1 MERLIEFFE
10 QHNGYVRS
18 WELKE
23 AKFDD
28 KEIESLLKNE
38 LIEKITPKLYR
49 LTYLSNEEGISL
61 TMIDVC
67 QAIPDAVICLASA
80 LAYYDLTTFVPSEIY
95 IVLPANK
102 GNPKL
107 EYPPIK
113 ISHWEKQFY
122 EAGIK
127 EIKLSI
133 GTVRIYEIEKTI
145 CDMFRYRNKLGE
157 DLALEGLKNYLQSQ
171 KVNIHKL
178 DNYANICKVEN
189 VMLPYIKAMLI

>member
-107 EYPPIK
+107 EYPPIETF
-113 ISHWEKQFY
+113 HWEKQFY
-122 EAGIK
+122 ETGIK
-127 EIKLSI
+127 EIKLAI
-133 GTVRIYEIEKTI
+133 GTVKIYEIEKTI
-145 CDMFRYRNKLGE
+145 CDMFR
-157 DLALEGLKNYLQSQ
+157 
-171 KVNIHKL
+171 
-178 DNYANICKVEN
+178 
-189 VMLPYIKAMLI
+189 